1 MSRTG
6 QGWRVALAVGAALS
20 GQTVQAQAPAGS
32 DAPVTVGVG
41 QLDSLTRL
49 SFSWPQGSAGVS
61 AKQAGD
67 VLELRFSRAGAPRLA
82 ELHSTPP
89 PRLRDIER
97 ISRPGA
103 ALVLRLELAPQ
114 TSHRAFVEGG
124 RVIVDLISPGA
135 APSPAG
141 VVRATV
147 EQAKDPSPASGVLP
161 VEIVEETD
169 GARVRLRWPR
179 PAKAAAF
186 RRGEAVYILFDSR
199 AVLEIGDVARA
210 NRFFSGVS
218 EVRGEGVVGLR
229 FAVGPSI
236 QVSAGAK
243 GSEWSFFLSESVEG
257 ERSAAEIEPI
267 DTERLR
273 TGFGELAV
281 NFGRPGV
288 VRWLEDPEIG
298 DRFAAALL
306 DGPALGLDG
315 RKITLE
321 AALLPAAHGAV
332 VEARADGVAARFE
345 GGRLTVS
352 RGGGLLASAPAQ
364 PALPVS
370 EPPLLRPIATADA
383 RKTIDA
389 LSRDAAVE
397 LGQLG
402 GVPNAHLE
410 LAKTLL
416 SLELAPEAQGVLR
429 SALNIQAALVTE
441 PDFRLL
447 RGAASAMMGRL
458 AEARTDLNFSG
469 LMDDPSASLWR
480 GYVAARAG
488 AWSEARRNLE
498 QGRDALFAQPQAWR
512 VRMRLAL
519 AESALA
525 LGDYV
530 AAESA
535 IAEAAGEIAG
545 ADAQEEAELLRG
557 RLAAARG
564 ETDAAIKIFEG
575 VSARKRNEMAAV
587 AAEVHLV
594 KLRRSAETLQADA
607 VERLEQLRFR
617 WRGDELESEIISA
630 LGQAYADQ
638 RKWREALSVMHAS
651 AARYPRSRTG
661 RQMRTDTI
669 NLFERLF
676 LAGEAD
682 ALPPIQ
688 ALALFYEFK
697 DLTPVGARGDA
708 LIRRLVQRMVK
719 LDLLEQAAAL
729 LQHQVD
735 NRLRG
740 LEKAD
745 VAVELASIYLSDA
758 KAAQALAV
766 IDRTRIPNL
775 PKELLQRRR
784 LLEAAV
790 LIRLGRY
797 DHAAEL
803 IGEDDS
809 PDAQRARAEIAWRQ
823 QDWPAVQV
831 ALKGVLPPAGQAE
844 LDADA
849 RGLVL
854 RAAVAGVFAEDD
866 SALAGLRRSFL
877 AAMSISPEA
886 AAFEILTLSPSVADL
901 RLRDVARQLAR
912 VDLLEQF
919 LARLR
924 GREEPVTG

>member
-1 MSRTG
+1 M
-6 QGWRVALAVGAALS
+6 ALAVGAALS

-267 DTERLR
+267 DSERLR

-306 DGPALGLDG
+306 EGPALGLDG

-332 VEARADGVAARFE
+332 VEARAEGVAARC
-345 GGRLTVS
+345 
-352 RGGGLLASAPAQ
+352 
-364 PALPVS
+364 
-370 EPPLLRPIATADA
+370 
-383 RKTIDA
+383 
-389 LSRDAAVE
+389 
-397 LGQLG
+397 
-402 GVPNAHLE
+402 
-410 LAKTLL
+410 
-416 SLELAPEAQGVLR
+416 PEAEGFWPVPRRNRRCLYPNRPCCDRSQPQTPAKPSTPSAGTLRWNLANSAVCRTRIWNSPRPCSRWSWRRKRKACCALR
-429 SALNIQAALVTE
+429 ST
-441 PDFRLL
+441 FR
-447 RGAASAMMGRL
+447 
-458 AEARTDLNFSG
+458 
-469 LMDDPSASLWR
+469 PLW
-480 GYVAARAG
+480 
-488 AWSEARRNLE
+488 S
-498 QGRDALFAQPQAWR
+498 
-512 VRMRLAL
+512 
-519 AESALA
+519 
-525 LGDYV
+525 
-530 AAESA
+530 
-535 IAEAAGEIAG
+535 
-545 ADAQEEAELLRG
+545 
-557 RLAAARG
+557 
-564 ETDAAIKIFEG
+564 
-575 VSARKRNEMAAV
+575 
-587 AAEVHLV
+587 
-594 KLRRSAETLQADA
+594 
-607 VERLEQLRFR
+607 
-617 WRGDELESEIISA
+617 
-630 LGQAYADQ
+630 
-638 RKWREALSVMHAS
+638 
-651 AARYPRSRTG
+651 RSRTSG
-661 RQMRTDTI
+661 CC
-669 NLFERLF
+669 
-676 LAGEAD
+676 
-682 ALPPIQ
+682 
-688 ALALFYEFK
+688 
-697 DLTPVGARGDA
+697 
-708 LIRRLVQRMVK
+708 
-719 LDLLEQAAAL
+719 
-729 LQHQVD
+729 
-735 NRLRG
+735 
-740 LEKAD
+740 
-745 VAVELASIYLSDA
+745 
-758 KAAQALAV
+758 
-766 IDRTRIPNL
+766 
-775 PKELLQRRR
+775 
-784 LLEAAV
+784 
-790 LIRLGRY
+790 
-797 DHAAEL
+797 
-803 IGEDDS
+803 
-809 PDAQRARAEIAWRQ
+809 
-823 QDWPAVQV
+823 
-831 ALKGVLPPAGQAE
+831 
-844 LDADA
+844 
-849 RGLVL
+849 
-854 RAAVAGVFAEDD
+854 
-866 SALAGLRRSFL
+866 AGLR
-877 AAMSISPEA
+877 AP
-886 AAFEILTLSPSVADL
+886 
-901 RLRDVARQLAR
+901 
-912 VDLLEQF
+912 
-919 LARLR
+919 
-924 GREEPVTG
+924 